1 MSIFTNASAKA
12 TIKVTTKVTIISLV
26 SAILFSF
33 QLNTARAATSPED
46 KIKTAII
53 FKLTKF
59 ISWPKKTQ
67 SLTICVLGE
76 GSINNELHKINRKN
90 TMGRRL
96 SVTHRNANSPFEKL
110 CDALFIHNI
119 DNVTV
124 KSVLKRLEGK
134 PVLTISDI
142 RSFVDY
148 GGMIGLKRSGKKIN
162 FSINNTSATNANLN
176 INSKLLKLAKTVK

>member
-12 TIKVTTKVTIISLV
+12 IITSLV
-26 SAILFSF
+26 SAALFSF
-33 QLNTARAATSPED
+33 QLNTARAATAPED

-76 GSINNELHKINRKN
+76 GSINNELHKINRKS

-110 CDALFIHNI
+110 CDALIIHNI
-119 DNVTV
+119 DNTTV

-162 FSINNTSATNANLN
+162 FSINNTSATDAGLS
-176 INSKLLKLAKTVK
+176 ISSKLLKLAKTVK